1 MSVSPLNKQLQ
12 GVLMLSRW
20 QEHIPFVV
28 PLTLLGA
35 VLAFKANGSSL
46 DLRLL
51 LVIAANICAV
61 AYAFMINDIEDAPDD
76 ALEAHRAQ
84 RNAVS
89 SGLLSVRQGW
99 MYALLVA
106 GLGLALYAL
115 AGTWCLIIGTVTIL
129 LSHFYSWKPVR
140 LKAWPVTDVVSH
152 SLMLSGLLFLT
163 GYFAYDAQP
172 SPMVWLIAAAFTLIS
187 VYGQLYNQL
196 RDFNM
201 DTQAGLKNTAIM
213 VGPTS
218 ARVLMYA
225 AVIVAAGIL
234 VYAIVQQVAPLWLI
248 AVPIVVGAVF
258 LFVRLPNRDA
268 RGTIAADKSGSVQ
281 VLLLIIGNLTILVWL
296 AAVLLR
302 LA

>member
-1 MSVSPLNKQLQ
+1 
-12 GVLMLSRW
+12 MLSRW
-20 QEHIPFVV
+20 QEHIPFVI

-35 VLAFKANGSSL
+35 ILAFKANGSSL
-46 DLRLL
+46 DLRLV

-84 RNAVS
+84 RNAVA

-99 MYALLVA
+99 IYALLVA
-106 GLGLALYAL
+106 GLGLVLYAL
-115 AGTWCLIIGTVTIL
+115 AGMWCLIIGAVTIL

-172 SPMVWLIAAAFTLIS
+172 SPMVWLIAGAFTLIS

-213 VGPTS
+213 VGPTI

-225 AVIVAAGIL
+225 AVVVAAAIL
-234 VYAIVQQVAPLWLI
+234 VYALVQQVAPLWLI
-248 AVPIVVGAVF
+248 AVPIVVGALF
-258 LFVRLPNRDA
+258 LFVRLPTRDA
-268 RGTIAADKSGSVQ
+268 RGTIAADMSGSVQ
-281 VLLLIIGNLTILVWL
+281 VLLLIIGNLTIMVWL